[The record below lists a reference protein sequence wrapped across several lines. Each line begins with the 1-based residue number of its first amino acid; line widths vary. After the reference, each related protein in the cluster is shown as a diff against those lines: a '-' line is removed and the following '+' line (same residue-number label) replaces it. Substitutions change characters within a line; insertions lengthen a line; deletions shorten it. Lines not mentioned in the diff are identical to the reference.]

1 MRSNVSVMSQEPTR
15 RGANRKGPTPKGGVR
30 KDTAPKDTAPKDTS
44 PKDAAPGDG
53 RWDVRQSRSVQSV
66 WIWRGFLMMA
76 LIAAGIAIALGSN
89 GATGYAIGWGV
100 IAAGWFGISMYL
112 WRIHS
117 VMEEQEYNRL
127 LNLKKRR

>member
-15 RGANRKGPTPKGGVR
+15 KGASRKGPTPKGGVR
-30 KDTAPKDTAPKDTS
+30 RDSTPKVAAPKDTAPD
-44 PKDAAPGDG
+44 DG

-66 WIWRGFLMMA
+66 WIWRGFLMMS

>member
-1 MRSNVSVMSQEPTR
+1 MRSNVSLMSQEPTR
-15 RGANRKGPTPKGGVR
+15 KGAPRKGPAPKGP
-30 KDTAPKDTAPKDTS
+30 APKDAGT
-44 PKDAAPGDG
+44 
-53 RWDVRQSRSVQSV
+53 WDVRQSRSVQSV
-66 WIWRGFLMMA
+66 WIWRGFLMMS